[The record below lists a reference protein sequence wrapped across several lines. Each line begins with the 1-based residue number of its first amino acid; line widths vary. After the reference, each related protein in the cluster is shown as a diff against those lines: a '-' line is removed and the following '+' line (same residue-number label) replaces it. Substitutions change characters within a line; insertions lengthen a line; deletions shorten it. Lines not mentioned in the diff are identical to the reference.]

1 MVEVKIRS
9 EEIYSVFGCERVNR
23 CGYRKCRGRKL
34 DEKGQ
39 LELDGGGF

>member
-1 MVEVKIRS
+1 MAEAKTRS
-9 EEIYSVFGCERVNR
+9 EETHSVFGCERVNR

-39 LELDGGGF
+39 LESDGGGP